1 MNIITIMSD
10 RDSSDNEKGVGHHT
24 AYHDPLEREGDYDG
38 KPTEEELSTLRRIPG
53 KIPIIAYLIC
63 IVEFSERASYYG
75 VSPLIGNFV
84 NRKLPVGGNGYGAPP
99 AGTQQTAGALGLGTV
114 RANAIQQSFNMLVYA
129 LPLLFGWLADSKTG
143 RWKLIC
149 WGVGVCGV
157 AHILMVGSGAP
168 SLLASGNAK
177 GIYFISIYVLA
188 IGAGESGQRIDRR
201 MSC

>member
-53 KIPIIAYLIC
+53 KIPLIAYLIC